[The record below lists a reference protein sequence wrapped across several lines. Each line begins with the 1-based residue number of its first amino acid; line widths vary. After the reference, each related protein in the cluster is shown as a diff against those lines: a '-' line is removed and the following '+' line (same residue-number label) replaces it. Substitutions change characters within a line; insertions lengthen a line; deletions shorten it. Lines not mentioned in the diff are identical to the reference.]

1 MRSSCLRAQ
10 PHADAL
16 VAARQGWHSF
26 AQLDSAAICACFDS
40 VKLQCNLVYVDVHQ
54 LRYAILQLVAVP
66 AAASALLTLTCSSSC
81 SDVSQQCTVV
91 ATAAYVTACSTVLG
105 IYERCLQVVLLLHHG
120 VAVSCSPLIR
130 SRMSQLRRSVETT
143 CVQCCCP
150 LFIQHTTSDRAVP
163 VMRGLSLERGCS
175 VRLYERSA
183 LGSSAHA

>member
-66 AAASALLTLTCSSSC
+66 AAASAVTC
-81 SDVSQQCTVV
+81 
-91 ATAAYVTACSTVLG
+91 
-105 IYERCLQVVLLLHHG
+105 
-120 VAVSCSPLIR
+120 
-130 SRMSQLRRSVETT
+130 
-143 CVQCCCP
+143 
-150 LFIQHTTSDRAVP
+150 
-163 VMRGLSLERGCS
+163 
-175 VRLYERSA
+175 
-183 LGSSAHA
+183 